1 MALQLRVSVVCVGV
15 SLAVTTTCIVWRSLL
30 RGEGADATVE
40 LKCAERRVSHSA
52 SVRDSLK
59 EEQEF
64 AD

>member
-1 MALQLRVSVVCVGV
+1 MATTRV
-15 SLAVTTTCIVWRSLL
+15 TWRSLL
-30 RGEGADATVE
+30 REEKTDATVE

-52 SVRDSLK
+52 GVRDSLK